1 MKLYLLFVIHFFNII
16 FLNPAL
22 IWLKTSF
29 LISLKRQQT
38 HQIFWLTHWKEGTS
52 ISNTRQK
59 VISMEWTIYKSNVQN
74 YRKRSVSVLSLL
86 ALNKYLVL
94 LTGIILQ
101 RAALVML
108 QVSRSA
114 RCAKTTTAAL
124 HGSMLT
130 PKGFC
135 NPPGPDISINYT
147 HYSFWIM
154 YYFYC
159 YFSKLTGK

>member
-1 MKLYLLFVIHFFNII
+1 MKLYLLFVIHFFYHNF

-29 LISLKRQQT
+29 LISLHRQQT

-59 VISMEWTIYKSNVQN
+59 VISMEWTIYNSNVQN
-74 YRKRSVSVLSLL
+74 YRKRSVSLLSLL

-101 RAALVML
+101 RAALAML

-124 HGSMLT
+124 RGSILT

-135 NPPGPDISINYT
+135 NPPGLDLSINYA

-154 YYFYC
+154 YYFY
-159 YFSKLTGK
+159 Y